1 MNISVI
7 LTGGI
12 GKRMSLD
19 IPKQFIQID
28 GAEVF
33 IYTIK
38 AFLSNSNIDRCVLV
52 INSSFKDE
60 YTSILKKHDLI
71 DKVEMCFGGETRQ
84 ESSFNAIKYLKENG
98 AKEDDIVLIHDGARP
113 LVDENIINQNISL
126 CNNDT
131 VVSTVVPMVDT
142 LVDKDYNVIDRNSV
156 FGVQTPQTFMFKNA
170 YNMHSLAINDGFLN
184 ASDDIQ
190 LAKRLSINVAFAKGS
205 RRNVKITTLEDID
218 LLKCYL
224 RK

>member
-28 GAEVF
+28 GIEVF
-33 IYTIK
+33 VYTIK
-38 AFLSNSNIDRCVLV
+38 AFLNNHNINRCVLV
-52 INSSFKDE
+52 INSQFKNE
-60 YTSILKKHDLI
+60 YDLI
-71 DKVEMCFGGETRQ
+71 LEKHHLLDKVEICFGGETRQ

-98 AKEDDIVLIHDGARP
+98 ANENDIVLIHDGARP
-113 LVDENIINQNISL
+113 LVDDNIINANISL

-131 VVSTVVPMVDT
+131 VVSTVVSIVDT
-142 LVDKDYNVIDRNSV
+142 LVDKDYNVIDRNSI
-156 FGVQTPQTFMFKNA
+156 FGVQTPQTFMLKNA
-170 YNMHSLAINDGFLN
+170 LKMHCKAIEDGILN

-190 LAKRLSINVAFAKGS
+190 LAKRLSLNVAYANGS
-205 RRNVKITTLEDID
+205 RKNVKMTTLEDID
-218 LLKCYL
+218 LLRFYL

>member
-33 IYTIK
+33 VYTIK
-38 AFLSNSNIDRCVLV
+38 AFLSNPNIDRCVLV

-60 YTSILKKHDLI
+60 YASILKKHDLI

-170 YNMHSLAINDGFLN
+170 FVMHEVAIKDGVLN

-190 LAKRLSINVAFAKGS
+190 LAKRLSLNVAFAKGS

-218 LLKCYL
+218 LLESYL

>member
-28 GAEVF
+28 GIEVF
-33 IYTIK
+33 VYTIK
-38 AFLSNSNIDRCVLV
+38 AFLDNQNINRCVLV

-60 YTSILKKHDLI
+60 YDKILRKHNLI
-71 DKVEMCFGGETRQ
+71 EKVEICFGGETRQ
-84 ESSFNAIKYLKENG
+84 ESSFNAIKYLKDNG
-98 AKEDDIVLIHDGARP
+98 AKEDDVILIHDGARP
-113 LVDENIINQNISL
+113 LVDNNIINQNISL

-170 YNMHSLAINDGFLN
+170 FDMHEAAIKDGVLN

-190 LAKRLSINVAFAKGS
+190 LAKRLSLNVAFAKGS

-218 LLKCYL
+218 LLESYL